1 MRRTTVRIRKR
12 IFLVWMSLAIFLIF
26 SFGQDKEVRSLSL
39 EDCILKALKNNLNVA
54 VEVYNP
60 ELADLSLT
68 KAKELFMPRL
78 DLDYGNEK
86 NESPPYWWITGAET
100 ITSKYSEYRAA
111 IVQQIPTGGSF
122 SLSLASY
129 KSDTNQAFQLINP
142 RYGSTLRFDFIQ
154 PLLKNFGFKVSR
166 KEIIFAQHNL
176 DISNFELQAV
186 LLDTIYLVQE
196 AYWNLV
202 YSIENYQ
209 VKKQSLQ
216 LAKDLLA
223 KNKKEVELGQLA
235 PLEILNAETVVA
247 SREADIL
254 QAEFLILRSEE
265 VLKTIINLQA
275 EGEKVLLSIV
285 PTDKPE
291 FKKKEVRLDEAMKMA
306 QEKRPDLQMTKK
318 DLETREL
325 KVSVARNQMLPA
337 LNFQAS
343 YWSPGV
349 SGDRLLYEGD
359 DPLRGIIVGK
369 EKGKAGDSLRDA
381 FKLLYRNWTVGLT
394 LSIPLSNI
402 LTRADYALAQVELD
416 QSQAKLRTL
425 DQQVALEVS
434 DAVRNVETNA
444 KRVDAYRLARELAA
458 KRLEAEE
465 KKLSV
470 GLSTP
475 YFVLEYQEGLANA
488 RSMELKALVDY
499 NLSLARLE
507 KVVGTSLE
515 NRNIKVTD
523 FKR

>member
-1 MRRTTVRIRKR
+1 
-12 IFLVWMSLAIFLIF
+12 
-26 SFGQDKEVRSLSL
+26 
-39 EDCILKALKNNLNVA
+39 
-54 VEVYNP
+54 
-60 ELADLSLT
+60 
-68 KAKELFMPRL
+68 
-78 DLDYGNEK
+78 
-86 NESPPYWWITGAET
+86 
-100 ITSKYSEYRAA
+100 
-111 IVQQIPTGGSF
+111 
-122 SLSLASY
+122 
-129 KSDTNQAFQLINP
+129 
-142 RYGSTLRFDFIQ
+142 
-154 PLLKNFGFKVSR
+154 
-166 KEIIFAQHNL
+166 
-176 DISNFELQAV
+176 
-186 LLDTIYLVQE
+186 
-196 AYWNLV
+196 
-202 YSIENYQ
+202 
-209 VKKQSLQ
+209 
-216 LAKDLLA
+216 
-223 KNKKEVELGQLA
+223 
-235 PLEILNAETVVA
+235 
-247 SREADIL
+247 
-254 QAEFLILRSEE
+254 
-265 VLKTIINLQA
+265 
-275 EGEKVLLSIV
+275 
-285 PTDKPE
+285 
-291 FKKKEVRLDEAMKMA
+291 
-306 QEKRPDLQMTKK
+306 
-318 DLETREL
+318 
-325 KVSVARNQMLPA
+325 MLPA

-515 NRNIKVTD
+515 NRNIKVSD